1 MRRIHTLAV
10 LAAVALASGTPL
22 RADVQTQQKTH
33 VQFAGALGRMVNMFG
48 GKAAKEGI
56 VQTIAVKGDRMMTTN
71 DKTAELIDMAEEKVY
86 NIDLDSK
93 SYKVVTF
100 AELRQK
106 MQEAQAKAKEQ
117 MDAAKEKQEK
127 QEKPAEPQQ
136 KMAIDVSTHETGQ
149 KKTINGFDCKQV
161 ITTVTMHDESKTL
174 EQGGGMVMTTDSWM
188 TSPIPAMKEV
198 GAFRKRYF
206 EKLSGMDTQA
216 AAEQMAQ
223 ALAMYPQMKD
233 VIGRARVEGA
243 KVDGTPISSV
253 MTIDAVASPE
263 QQKQQPDSE
272 KQQESGGGLSGM
284 LARKMMKKKQ
294 AEGGDAASADKSRS
308 TIMTTTVDVLSVA
321 TTVGADAVSV
331 PAGFKEK

>member
-10 LAAVALASGTPL
+10 LAAVAVASGTSL

-33 VQFAGALGRMVNMFG
+33 VQFTGALGRMVSMFG

-71 DKTAELIDMAEEKVY
+71 DKTAELIDLAEEKVY

-106 MQEAQAKAKEQ
+106 MQEAQAKAKEH

-127 QEKPAEPQQ
+127 QEKPTEPQK

-243 KVDGTPISSV
+243 KVDGTPISTTAS
-253 MTIDAVASPE
+253 IDTVESPE
-263 QQKQQPDSE
+263 QKQQQAEQE
-272 KQQESGGGLSGM
+272 KQQDAPSGLGGM
-284 LARKMMKKKQ
+284 LARKMMKKKSQ
-294 AEGGDAASADKSRS
+294 DSAAGGDPNRSSVMTS
-308 TIMTTTVDVLSVA
+308 TIEVLSVA
-321 TTVGADAVSV
+321 TSVSADAVSI
-331 PAGFKEK
+331 PAGFKLKN